1 MLIFKGR
8 EELET
13 YLMRHKQRH
22 HLVRAKDMGST
33 G

>member
-22 HLVRAKDMGST
+22 HLVRAKGMGST